1 MDLHPEEPDLGP
13 WRAVD
18 DAELLALVGRP
29 SLVLVDGR
37 GGGGKTTF
45 SSRLAGLL
53 GAGLVHTDDV
63 AWEYSRFGWDDL
75 LVGGVIGPWRGG
87 GGVSYRPP
95 GWAAHDRPGAVEVA
109 GGTAAA

>member
-13 WRAVD
+13 WRASTS
-18 DAELLALVGRP
+18 AELLALVGRP

-53 GAGLVHTDDV
+53 GAGLVHTDD
-63 AWEYSRFGWDDL
+63 S
-75 LVGGVIGPWRGG
+75 
-87 GGVSYRPP
+87 P
-95 GWAAHDRPGAVEVA
+95 GSTPGS
-109 GGTAAA
+109 GGTTCSSAA